1 MKNMQDLINLVFKFL
16 SKLNHI
22 DIDISVSIIINMNNF

>member
-1 MKNMQDLINLVFKFL
+1 MKNMQDLINLVIKIL

-22 DIDISVSIIINMNNF
+22 DMDISISIIINMNNF